1 MFLQKVMDSEV
12 WDAYGTLNSGLHRQS
27 Q

>member
-1 MFLQKVMDSEV
+1 MFLQKVMDNEV
-12 WDAYGTLNSGLHRQS
+12 WDAYCTLNSGLHRQS